1 MDEAVNGELEI
12 VAAGDEGAII
22 YLPHP
27 IGYSIAVVAE
37 SDVAAQEFLAVG
49 GVAHSMFVENGPSES
64 SSSSRSVPS

>member
-1 MDEAVNGELEI
+1 MDGAENGELEI

-27 IGYSIAVVAE
+27 IGYSIAGVAE

-49 GVAHSMFVENGPSES
+49 V
-64 SSSSRSVPS
+64 